1 MSIKNKVLISSGI
14 ILVIVFL
21 LGSYYYLSKVSPYN
35 QFSNNANQAVIKEEY
50 DKAVT
55 LYGEA
60 LSYKKDP
67 DINKKI
73 DVAKLLK
80 KSKETYAIAVN
91 QMKDKDYLTAIDTY
105 KKVAKQDTKRYSDSQ
120 NSISNC
126 KKLYIADNL
135 KNANDNITNK
145 KFDEANKYIGNITKL
160 DANNTDV
167 KKLKA
172 DIVNDIQ
179 KQKDD
184 AVATKSKIVA
194 AAKAEKEVSKLL
206 TVDQAKNILKTYKSD
221 FPKIFHYDKYSY
233 YYNPDSSYVN
243 SRTYSNYAEI
253 RNNYYIFNVSEEGS
267 DWDSNMCV
275 NKKTG
280 GIYVADPSGTFMTLN
295 NHDARTAKIMGEN

>member
-21 LGSYYYLSKVSPYN
+21 LGSYYYLSKVRPYN
-35 QFSNNANQAVIKEEY
+35 QFSNNANKAMTKEEY

-73 DVAKLLK
+73 DVANLLK

-145 KFDEANKYIGNITKL
+145 KFDEANKYIGNIIKL
-160 DANNTDV
+160 DANNAAV

-184 AVATKSKIVA
+184 AVATKAKIVA

-253 RNNYYIFNVSEEGS
+253 RNNYYIFDVSEEGN